1 LIRTAHLDGFLMIS
15 SAHSTMKRSLS
26 VFGVAFAVAA
36 AWFGAVM
43 LTSPPKSV
51 AAEELPSV
59 SVQEIMRNA
68 PNDLPTLEADAI

>member
-1 LIRTAHLDGFLMIS
+1 MIS

-26 VFGVAFAVAA
+26 LFGLAFAVAV

-43 LTSPPKSV
+43 LISPPKTV
-51 AAEELPSV
+51 AAEKELPTI
-59 SVQEIMRNA
+59 SVQEIMRKA